1 MIKGLLINVQ
11 TNVIFFKSYDT
22 EFSPSPQLLGG
33 FLSAISLFAKDL
45 SHDDVKSIVMGKS
58 KFYYNNLDEDND
70 LNMIVFSDPGV
81 EDKNLRGVIGELRKS
96 FNNMY
101 NMDDIK
107 AHINEPTYF
116 NPFEDSVDNIILK
129 AKQKG
134 QFGSGLRQLDIYDL
148 EDIKPKNLKRISFS
162 FIFDNLKK
170 GLGRVFF
177 SIFTGIRVIVAGDPS
192 ISRIVIDSLELFSP
206 HKVLNKVYYTENLD
220 QTGADI
226 VGVPSYLA
234 DIFIDSTVINL
245 KNFKISDT
253 IKNSRYFDKVVKKIA
268 KIKDESKILTVISKD
283 IKFLI
288 GKTKELIYLINKEDK
303 ISDGDIKRFTKDL
316 DIDILRILK
325 SYLKNNNI
333 RYSEIIEEVCEKVRI
348 QLLAKD
354 FCL

>member
-11 TNVIFFKSYDT
+11 TNVIFFKSYDS

-45 SHDDVKSIVMGKS
+45 SHDEVRAIIMGKS
-58 KFYYNNLDEDND
+58 KFYYNKLDEDTD

-81 EDKNLRGVIGELRKS
+81 EDKNLRGLILELRKS
-96 FNNMY
+96 FNTMY
-101 NMDDIK
+101 NLEDIK
-107 AHINEPTYF
+107 SHINEPTYF
-116 NPFEDSVDNIILK
+116 NPFEDSVDNIVLK
-129 AKQKG
+129 ARQKG
-134 QFGSGLRQLDIYDL
+134 QFGQGIRQLDIYDIA
-148 EDIKPKNLKRISFS
+148 DIKPEKLKRISFS
-162 FIFDNLKK
+162 FLLDNLKK

-192 ISRIVIDSLELFSP
+192 VVRIVIDSLELFSP

-220 QTGADI
+220 ETGADI

-245 KNFKISDT
+245 KNFKIT
-253 IKNSRYFDKVVKKIA
+253 ETVKNSSYFDKVVKKII
-268 KIKDESKILTVISKD
+268 KIKDENKILTVISKN
-283 IKFLI
+283 IKILI
-288 GKTKELIYLINKEDK
+288 EKTKELIYLINKEDR
-303 ISDGDIKRFTKDL
+303 ISNGDIKRFMKNIDT
-316 DIDILRILK
+316 DILRILK

-333 RYSEIIEEVCEKVRI
+333 RYSEVINEVCEKVRI